1 MIGYYI
7 HHHGSGH
14 LLRARR
20 IRACLAQ
27 PVTALSA
34 LTVSGDE
41 VFDDVV
47 HLPADNPAAVTADPT
62 AAGVLHWAP
71 RHDRGLV
78 ERMATIA
85 AWLADTRPDA
95 VVVDASV
102 EVALLARLHGVPV
115 VCMALPG
122 ARGDPA
128 HQLMYRVADR
138 LIAGWTRDLY
148 DPLWLRPYADKT
160 RYVGGIT
167 RFDGRPPA
175 FPPPDGRPTVL
186 VVGGACGGA
195 FTAAKVRA
203 CALRHHEYHWRSVGL
218 GDLVDDPWPE
228 LCRADVIVTHAG
240 QGAVA
245 DVAAAAKPA
254 VVVPAPRPFGEQE
267 AIAHT
272 LASAGMA
279 ITVDGWPDLDD
290 WPALLAR
297 ARDLDTGRWRAWQT
311 RGAAVRAATTIAEV
325 AAERLRCVS

>member
-7 HHHGSGH
+7 HHHGSSH

-27 PVTALSA
+27 PVTALSSS
-34 LTVSGDE
+34 VSSDDE
-41 VFDDVV
+41 TFDDVV
-47 HLPADNPAAVTADPT
+47 PLPSDSPSAAIGDPT
-62 AAGVLHWAP
+62 AAGVLQWAP
-71 RHDRGLV
+71 RHNRGLA

-85 AWLADTRPDA
+85 TWLATARPDA

-115 VCMALPG
+115 VGMALPG
-122 ARGDPA
+122 ARADPA

-138 LIAGWTRDLY
+138 LIAGWPRDLY

-160 RYVGGIT
+160 SYVGGIT
-167 RFDGRPPA
+167 RFDGRPPV
-175 FPPPDGRPTVL
+175 FPPNDGRPTVL
-186 VVGGACGGA
+186 VVGGACGGS

-203 CALRHHEYHWRSVGL
+203 CALHYREYHWRIIGL
-218 GDLVDDPWPE
+218 GDWVDDPWPE

-245 DVAAAAKPA
+245 DVAIAAKPA

-267 AIAHT
+267 ATAET

-279 ITVDGWPDLDD
+279 LTVDRWPDLDD

-297 ARDLDTGRWRAWQT
+297 ARELDTGRWRAWQA
-311 RGAAVRAATTIAEV
+311 RGAAVRAAATIAEV